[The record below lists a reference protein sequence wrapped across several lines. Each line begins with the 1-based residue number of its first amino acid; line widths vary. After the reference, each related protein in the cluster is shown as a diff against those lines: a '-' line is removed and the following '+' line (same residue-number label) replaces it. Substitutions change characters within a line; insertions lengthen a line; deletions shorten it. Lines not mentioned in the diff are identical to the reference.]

1 MFESSNR
8 RQFQKGLDAEQ
19 LRSSRRSTELS
30 LRRKTREA
38 HLQKRMRT
46 GPSSAVP
53 GQTANGLKPELRD
66 IPKYVADV
74 MQTDSLKRQ
83 LEGTTALRML
93 LSAQRDPPTERIAR
107 CGVIPK
113 IIQSMYTTE
122 RGRADSANKDILERL
137 KLEAAWVITNV
148 AASTTQCTTLVAQHG
163 AIEGFVDLLKNA
175 TSFEAADQAVWGLGN
190 IAGESKAL
198 RNRIMD
204 LGVLQCVVDS
214 LSAWHGENAAKTNAV
229 WAISNIVRY
238 STNMSLDEVRMVLPA
253 LCKMLRQQG
262 PDEAVV
268 KDLLWCFN
276 YLSSQSDE
284 VSKFMVDSGTVS
296 DCMKLLHK
304 ETMKYTLKLNQG
316 KTETIGL
323 DNDNANAQSGSTTE
337 MGVARNLTK
346 SAALAMND
354 HIYRPCLRFL
364 GNILSGP
371 DELTQIVID
380 AGYLDVIQPF
390 ADHFCATQR
399 KEMIWSLSNILA
411 GSHQQI
417 EAVLSRKPLIRSI
430 INAAHCDRLCVRRE
444 ACWCICN
451 ATVDAIS
458 EQKKQL
464 ADAGAITALCT
475 ILNPANDLNEEQLVI
490 MVEGLDGFLSVY
502 GQGSY
507 NPYMDQVEESNGLD
521 FLEDRQADPNLG
533 EASYQAIVDLVQKYW
548 GDKDNLVEEAWQG
561 EEHVLKDKLV
571 AKVDE
576 NTNQFAFG
584 GGCSSVGGQENG
596 ENNSSF
602 ANHNNNASRF
612 QF

>member
-8 RQFQKGLDAEQ
+8 RHFQKGLDADKM
-19 LRSSRRSTELS
+19 RSTRRSTELS

-46 GPSSAVP
+46 APAANEP
-53 GQTANGLKPELRD
+53 GQGCAGLKPVLRD
-66 IPKYVADV
+66 IPKYVANV
-74 MQTDSLKRQ
+74 MQTDSLQRQ

-93 LSAQRDPPTERIAR
+93 LSAQTNPPTERIAR

-122 RGRADSANKDILERL
+122 RDRGISDPAKKEIAERI
-137 KLEAAWVITNV
+137 KVEAAWVITNV

-198 RNRIMD
+198 RNRIVD
-204 LGVLQCVVDS
+204 LGVLHHLVES
-214 LSAWHGENAAKTNAV
+214 LSAWHGKDAAQSNAV

-238 STNMSLDEVRMVLPA
+238 STNMPLSEVKVLLPA
-253 LCKMLRQQG
+253 LCKLLRRQV
-262 PDEAVV
+262 PDEVVV

-276 YLSSQSDE
+276 YLSGQSDE
-284 VSKFMVDSGTVS
+284 VSRFLVESGTVN

-304 ETMKYTLKLNQG
+304 ETMKYTLALNQG
-316 KTETIGL
+316 RNKSVGL
-323 DNDNANAQSGSTTE
+323 GDASTQNSG
-337 MGVARNLTK
+337 VKQNLTK
-346 SAALAMND
+346 QACLAMND

-364 GNILSGP
+364 GNVLSGP
-371 DELTQIVID
+371 DELTQTVID

-390 ADHFCATQR
+390 ADHFCASQR

-417 EAVLSRKPLIRSI
+417 EAVLSRKQLMRSI
-430 INAAHCDRLCVRRE
+430 ISAAHADKLCVRRE

-451 ATVDAIS
+451 ATVDAITA
-458 EQKKQL
+458 QKKQL
-464 ADAGAITALCT
+464 ADAGAIAALCA
-475 ILNPANDLNEEQLVI
+475 ILNPVNDLTEDQLVI

-502 GQGSY
+502 GHGSY
-507 NPYMDQVEESNGLD
+507 NPYMDEVEESKGLD
-521 FLEDRQADPNLG
+521 YLEDRQADPNLG
-533 EASYQAIVDLVQKYW
+533 EGSYHAIVELIAKYW
-548 GDKDNLVEEAWQG
+548 GTEKDQFVDDAWKG
-561 EEHVLKDKLV
+561 EERVLKDKLV
-571 AKVDE
+571 AKVDA

-584 GGCSSVGGQENG
+584 ANNMQALQENG
-596 ENNSSF
+596 ENISSV
-602 ANHNNNASRF
+602 ANSRF

>member
-1 MFESSNR
+1 MGTEQQSN
-8 RQFQKGLDAEQ
+8 
-19 LRSSRRSTELS
+19 
-30 LRRKTREA
+30 
-38 HLQKRMRT
+38 
-46 GPSSAVP
+46 
-53 GQTANGLKPELRD
+53 
-66 IPKYVADV
+66 
-74 MQTDSLKRQ
+74 
-83 LEGTTALRML
+83 
-93 LSAQRDPPTERIAR
+93 
-107 CGVIPK
+107 
-113 IIQSMYTTE
+113 
-122 RGRADSANKDILERL
+122 
-137 KLEAAWVITNV
+137 
-148 AASTTQCTTLVAQHG
+148 
-163 AIEGFVDLLKNA
+163 
-175 TSFEAADQAVWGLGN
+175 
-190 IAGESKAL
+190 
-198 RNRIMD
+198 
-204 LGVLQCVVDS
+204 
-214 LSAWHGENAAKTNAV
+214 
-229 WAISNIVRY
+229 
-238 STNMSLDEVRMVLPA
+238 
-253 LCKMLRQQG
+253 
-262 PDEAVV
+262 
-268 KDLLWCFN
+268 
-276 YLSSQSDE
+276 
-284 VSKFMVDSGTVS
+284 
-296 DCMKLLHK
+296 
-304 ETMKYTLKLNQG
+304 
-316 KTETIGL
+316 
-323 DNDNANAQSGSTTE
+323 TE

-346 SAALAMND
+346 AAALAMND

-417 EAVLSRKPLIRSI
+417 EAVLSRKHLIKSI
-430 INAAHCDRLCVRRE
+430 ISAAHCDRLCVRRE

-521 FLEDRQADPNLG
+521 YLEDRQADPKLG

-548 GDKDNLVEEAWQG
+548 GDKDNLVEDAWQG

-584 GGCSSVGGQENG
+584 SGSGAGFGGGENV

-602 ANHNNNASRF
+602 ANHNNSASRF